1 MIDNEIY
8 TLQYT
13 ENASLSAIKRDRIDH
28 SLKTHQ
34 DFSDEHGKHGNITMF
49 SSASRKKL
57 LRYMARIDR
66 SKLDY
71 APLFVTLTYGSDYSE
86 DPRECKRHLD
96 NFLKRLA
103 YKFPNSATVWRAEF
117 QKRGALHFH
126 MIVFC
131 VKYICMDWLAKAWNG
146 VVDGDEDHL
155 KAGTSVERSNGYKH
169 TIGYCSKY
177 VAKKTDSRLDDDLKV
192 KEIGRHWGISN
203 REVFYGMLGESK
215 LIDLTEGEYHEVR
228 RYFRRYMDSC
238 QRKKLDREKR
248 KLRDRLR
255 AGTLSQVGYD
265 KCIQYLEIMYKKS
278 KRKVSMSS
286 SSDEYPNASLTV
298 FIQDD
303 FVRKI
308 AKYVKL
314 GDLMGWK
321 MESGN
326 LPRNS

>member
-13 ENASLSAIKRDRIDH
+13 ENASLSSVKRDHISWSERA
-28 SLKTHQ
+28 KQ
-34 DFSDEHGKHGNITMF
+34 DYSDDHGKHGKISRF

-57 LRYMARIDR
+57 LRYMAKIDR
-66 SKLDY
+66 SQLDC
-71 APLFVTLTYGSDYSE
+71 APLFVTLTYGRDYP
-86 DPRECKRHLD
+86 DDAMECKRHLD

-103 YKFPNSATVWRAEF
+103 YKFPQATTVWRAEF

-126 MIVFC
+126 MIIFC
-131 VKYICMDWLAKAWNG
+131 VQYICKDWLAKAWND
-146 VVDGDEDHL
+146 VIAGDEDHL
-155 KAGTSVERSNGYKH
+155 KAGTSIERSSGYKH

-177 VAKKTDSRLDDDLKV
+177 VAKKTESILDDELKV

-203 REVFYGMLGESK
+203 RQVFYGILGDSK
-215 LIDLTEGEYHEVR
+215 LVDLTEGEFHEIR

-265 KCIQYLEIMYKKS
+265 KCIQYLEITYKKS
-278 KRKVSMSS
+278 KRKLSMSS

-298 FIQDD
+298 FMEDN

-308 AKYVKL
+308 AQYVKL

-321 MESGN
+321 NG
-326 LPRNS
+326 